1 MATQPDFCEQV
12 RGWIKKEFR
21 KPGEVFCEPIHRLDR
36 PVGGLVLFARTSKA
50 LSRLNASMRDRLIE
64 KRYLARVE
72 GVIEEDE
79 GRLEHL
85 LVHGSHRAHVVKSG
99 GKHAALS
106 YKVLKREMKST
117 VVEIALE
124 TGRYHQIR
132 VQFSAIGHPIVGDE
146 KYGAAPGAL
155 ALFACELSFNHPVK
169 KEPLTIRE
177 QSLLIV

>member
-1 MATQPDFCEQV
+1 
-12 RGWIKKEFR
+12 
-21 KPGEVFCEPIHRLDR
+21 
-36 PVGGLVLFARTSKA
+36 
-50 LSRLNASMRDRLIE
+50 
-64 KRYLARVE
+64 
-72 GVIEEDE
+72 
-79 GRLEHL
+79 
-85 LVHGSHRAHVVKSG
+85 
-99 GKHAALS
+99 
-106 YKVLKREMKST
+106 MKST

-177 QSLLIV
+177 QSSLIV